1 MLCKNQPGNR
11 NSNSEVEVILQYTRF
26 SVGHLSITLL
36 LDYNIYICIHGL
48 KRNFCKSVLRM
59 LLGQLGGV
67 RSSNRCG
74 SFSGLALA
82 LLHYASDVAGNIEI
96 HLCVSLKNKD
106 HFFHKNASIFLVNRI
121 LFDLTNMTF

>member
-11 NSNSEVEVILQYTRF
+11 NSNSEIEVTLQYTRF

-48 KRNFCKSVLRM
+48 KRNFYKSVLRM
-59 LLGQLGGV
+59 LLGRLGGL
-67 RSSNRCG
+67 RSDCSSNRCK

-82 LLHYASDVAGNIEI
+82 LLRYTSDVAGNIEM
-96 HLCVSLKNKD
+96 HLCLSLKT
-106 HFFHKNASIFLVNRI
+106 RTI
-121 LFDLTNMTF
+121 LFTKTRQSFWKTGFYLI